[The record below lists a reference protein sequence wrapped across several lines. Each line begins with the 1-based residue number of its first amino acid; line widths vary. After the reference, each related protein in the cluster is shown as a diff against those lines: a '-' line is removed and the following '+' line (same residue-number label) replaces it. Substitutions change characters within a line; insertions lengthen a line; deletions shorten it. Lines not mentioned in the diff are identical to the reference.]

1 MQQSLQRGPG
11 QIWGDMA
18 RHRTVRDVR
27 FGVYQPLDIEIEPHV
42 HEDRHLVFVFGGNY
56 ITSAQGAPPVTSAQ
70 TSSLTAGPAR
80 SLTPSPTA
88 TTVPDTSNP
97 GMSDAPGGGG

>member
-11 QIWGDMA
+11 QIWGDMP

-56 ITSAQGAPPVTSAQ
+56 ITSAQGAPPVTSAPI
-70 TSSLTAGPAR
+70 LVDNPAR
-80 SLTPSPTA
+80 LLTF
-88 TTVPDTSNP
+88 N
-97 GMSDAPGGGG
+97 

>member
-11 QIWGDMA
+11 QIWGDMT

-42 HEDRHLVFVFGGNY
+42 H
-56 ITSAQGAPPVTSAQ
+56 
-70 TSSLTAGPAR
+70 
-80 SLTPSPTA
+80 
-88 TTVPDTSNP
+88 
-97 GMSDAPGGGG
+97 